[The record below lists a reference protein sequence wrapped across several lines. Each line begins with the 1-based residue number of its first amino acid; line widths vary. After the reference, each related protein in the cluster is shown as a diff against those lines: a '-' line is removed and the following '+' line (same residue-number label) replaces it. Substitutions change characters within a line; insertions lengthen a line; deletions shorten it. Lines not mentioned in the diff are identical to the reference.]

1 MKKVFS
7 LVLILGLMFILIG
20 CGSSKNSNV
29 KEFTEKLISPST
41 YERITY
47 ENIELN
53 KYTDQCSSVFSE
65 YCTENGFGTL
75 MANRVPF
82 LYQSIMNYNDI
93 KNIKDIKIIETAN
106 EDKSDYTYLAYEVSY
121 TLQSDEKN
129 IYMKDY
135 LVFNIVKEQN
145 SYLINKVSVINGK
158 SSVIEVYKNIPK

>member
-65 YCTENGFGTL
+65 YFTENGFGTL

-82 LYQSIMNYNDI
+82 LYQSIMNYNAI
-93 KNIKDIKIIETAN
+93 KEVKDIKIIETAN
-106 EDKSDYTYLAYEVSY
+106 EDKGDYTYLAYEVSY
-121 TLQSDEKN
+121 MLQNDEEN

-135 LVFNIVKEQN
+135 LVFNIVKEKN
-145 SYLINKVSVINGK
+145 KYLIDKFSIISGK